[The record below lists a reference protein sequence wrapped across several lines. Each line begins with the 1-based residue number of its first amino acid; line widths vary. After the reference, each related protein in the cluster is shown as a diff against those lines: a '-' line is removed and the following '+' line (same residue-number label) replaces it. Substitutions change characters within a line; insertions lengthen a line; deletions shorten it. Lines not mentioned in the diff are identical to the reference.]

1 MKYNLNYIGCI
12 ASELGWSPDE
22 TLAAIEE
29 LDNGFMV
36 PELSHLSEDEA
47 REYLDDPEATEGLYA
62 RLSAPGYLDCTDW
75 IGPFEHEWKA
85 YAELLGTYAD

>member
-12 ASELGWSPDE
+12 AQELGWSPDE
-22 TLAAIEE
+22 TLVAIEE

-47 REYLDDPEATEGLYA
+47 REYLDDPDATEGLCSVVGS
-62 RLSAPGYLDCTDW
+62 R
-75 IGPFEHEWKA
+75 
-85 YAELLGTYAD
+85 LLGLHRLDWSVRA